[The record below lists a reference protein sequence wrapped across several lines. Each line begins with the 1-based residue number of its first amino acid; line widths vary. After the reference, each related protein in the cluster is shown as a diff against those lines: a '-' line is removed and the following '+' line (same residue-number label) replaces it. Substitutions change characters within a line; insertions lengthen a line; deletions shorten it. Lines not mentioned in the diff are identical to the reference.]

1 VIFRRIAII
10 ELFFSLFK
18 FIFGQTLIIF
28 LCKGSKLVDLYLSF
42 VYYILYIFCR
52 MASCFI
58 QIDKQFYFAGDTVQ
72 GHVFLNLFENIN
84 ANEVIIKFKGWESVR
99 WIE

>member
-1 VIFRRIAII
+1 
-10 ELFFSLFK
+10 
-18 FIFGQTLIIF
+18 
-28 LCKGSKLVDLYLSF
+28 
-42 VYYILYIFCR
+42 
-52 MASCFI
+52 MASCFV

-99 WIE
+99 WIEERIVPETERERIQSGMIWHNVQNHIFRNFM